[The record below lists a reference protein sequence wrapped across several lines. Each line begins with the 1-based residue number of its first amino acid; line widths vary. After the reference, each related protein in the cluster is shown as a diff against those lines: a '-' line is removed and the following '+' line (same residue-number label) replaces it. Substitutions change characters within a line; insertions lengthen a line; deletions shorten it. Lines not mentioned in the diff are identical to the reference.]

1 MSKVFLTGA
10 SGFLGGHILRELRAA
25 GCEVKA
31 MSRRPES
38 DSAIAAL
45 GAVPVRAELS
55 DRASLQA
62 AMAGCEA
69 VFHVAADTSMWRQHV
84 AAQTATNVQGTE
96 NMLRAAEATNLRA
109 FVHTSSVAA
118 HSHLVHGVIDEST
131 PQRGA
136 GSFINYERTKFLGE
150 QLVRKSSV
158 PWIVFNPTHILGPG
172 DRHNWARL
180 IMLIDTEKL
189 PGIPPGIG
197 TFADVREIAKAQ
209 VRAWQQQRFGQAYI
223 VGGAQ
228 VSFLDFVHQ
237 VGAAFGKRTPRRATP
252 AFALMAFAHLS
263 NAWSRI
269 TGKERDITPEAATLT
284 CHALY
289 ADSSKAKRELGY
301 VETPFDAL
309 LADTLEWMQQEG
321 MVQRQAEFQQSN

>member
-1 MSKVFLTGA
+1 MTSVFLTGA
-10 SGFLGGHILRELRAA
+10 SGFLGGHILRELRALE
-25 GCEVKA
+25 CEVKA
-31 MSRRPES
+31 LSRRPES
-38 DSAIAAL
+38 DAAIAAL

-55 DRASLQA
+55 DRASLRA

-69 VFHVAADTSMWRQHV
+69 VFHVAADTSMWRQQA

-96 NMLRAAEATNLRA
+96 NLLRASEAENVRA

-118 HSHLVHGVIDEST
+118 HSHLAHGVIDEST

-136 GSFINYERTKFLGE
+136 ESFINYERTKFLGE

-172 DRHNWARL
+172 DRHSWARL
-180 IMLIDTEKL
+180 IMLVDAEKL

-223 VGGAQ
+223 VGGVQ
-228 VSFLDFVHQ
+228 LSFLDFVHP
-237 VGAAFGKRTPRRATP
+237 VGAALGKRTPRRATP
-252 AFALMAFAHLS
+252 AFALMTFARLS
-263 NAWSRI
+263 NTWAHI
-269 TGKERDITPEAATLT
+269 TGKEPDITPEAAMLT

-289 ADSSKAKRELGY
+289 ADSSKAIRELDY

-309 LADTLEWMQQEG
+309 LKDTLDWMRKEG
-321 MVQRQAEFQQSN
+321 MVQRSKSATGMR